1 MNVAAATIP
10 VASPSLPDKAFAMNS
25 ATTLTTL
32 RWIVQI
38 AVLRPVIQWRRC
50 AKAWRN
56 VILLDHGVDAKSCA
70 NGCRRRRPHA
80 ASGSD
85 AVNGTAVPELGTAPS
100 SRPAA
105 QC

>member
-1 MNVAAATIP
+1 
-10 VASPSLPDKAFAMNS
+10 MNS

-38 AVLRPVIQWRRC
+38 AALRPVIQWRRC

-56 VILLDHGVDAKSCA
+56 VIPLDHGVYAKSCA
-70 NGCRRRRPHA
+70 NGCRCRRPYP

-85 AVNGTAVPELGTAPS
+85 AVNGRA
-100 SRPAA
+100 SRVCPIYVAA
-105 QC
+105 TFVAGCRCREMAAR